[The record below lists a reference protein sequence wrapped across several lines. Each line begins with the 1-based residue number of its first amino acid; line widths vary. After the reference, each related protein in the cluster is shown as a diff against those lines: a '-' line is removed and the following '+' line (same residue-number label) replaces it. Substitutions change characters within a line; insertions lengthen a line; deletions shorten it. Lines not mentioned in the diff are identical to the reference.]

1 MDAIVA
7 PDARAMM
14 STVTVEIRRAPH
26 AGWRALAA
34 TVLVMTGA
42 LGAHTWAG
50 GHVPAWPGLV
60 LLGGV
65 VLGSSRLVVAGRVP
79 RWLLLPAVVA
89 AQMCLHTSFVTMA
102 AGSEAHAAHAAAG
115 VASPWSGRMLL
126 AHASVAVLTL
136 LVWQLCHRAAVTV
149 LRLLTL
155 PPSYAVGRPC
165 RRPATS
171 YRPLAAAATVL
182 VGAPRRGPPVAS
194 GHA

>member
-1 MDAIVA
+1 
-7 PDARAMM
+7 M
-14 STVTVEIRRAPH
+14 S
-26 AGWRALAA
+26 
-34 TVLVMTGA
+34 GA

-65 VLGSSRLVVAGRVP
+65 VLGSSRLVLAGRVP

-89 AQMCLHTSFVTMA
+89 AQACLHTSFVTMA
-102 AGSEAHAAHAAAG
+102 AGHEVHAAHAAAS
-115 VASPWSGRMLL
+115 APSPWSGRMLL
-126 AHASVAVLTL
+126 AHASVALLTL

-155 PPSYAVGRPC
+155 PPAYVVGRPS
-165 RRPATS
+165 RRPSTP
-171 YRPLAAAATVL
+171 YRPRTAAATVL
-182 VGAPRRGPPVAS
+182 LGAPRRGPPVAF